1 VDFLGL
7 FFFSTEN
14 FQPIKKKKNSA
25 KKDTVATTSAGS
37 DRVKTGNADNKKRA
51 AIFLGCS
58 FFGGK
63 WSVERKEERL
73 TGTAQRNKGSDRRE
87 TALLLVF
94 FELKCFLRTM
104 FFFACICKVCMY
116 QGKACRY
123 QDTVCM
129 CPSSACMYQDKARI
143 CQGGICIDPTK
154 ACMYQV
160 KTCICQGDICIYPSS
175 ICIDPNGVC
184 MYFLRTFIY

>member
-7 FFFSTEN
+7 FFFQLN
-14 FQPIKKKKNSA
+14 IFNRLKKEKNSA
-25 KKDTVATTSAGS
+25 KKDTVATTNERS

-87 TALLLVF
+87 TAFLLCCLD
-94 FELKCFLRTM
+94 LDFL
-104 FFFACICKVCMY
+104 I
-116 QGKACRY
+116 
-123 QDTVCM
+123 
-129 CPSSACMYQDKARI
+129 
-143 CQGGICIDPTK
+143 
-154 ACMYQV
+154 
-160 KTCICQGDICIYPSS
+160 
-175 ICIDPNGVC
+175 
-184 MYFLRTFIY
+184 